1 VPPKKP
7 VRTTPKVSPR
17 SLSAKSLPAK
27 SISKSLRVTAA
38 GTPKRAA
45 SRPIPTP
52 RPAKQLPG
60 YPRLGSRGQIA
71 RGGMGVIHRAFDT
84 RTERTLAIKV
94 IDPEYAANPE
104 MIARFFDEAR
114 ITGQLDHPN
123 IVPVH
128 DVLVDDN
135 GQPTAMV
142 MKLVDGETLTARI
155 SNTPRRERELTKL
168 LEIFLKICDAVA
180 FAHSRGVIHR
190 DLKPD
195 NIMIGTFGQVYVMDW
210 GCAHVIP
217 KPRRLDEQ
225 EGRPRRTLSEAPGM
239 VIGTPGYM
247 APEQAWGKTTEIDE
261 RTDVFGLGA
270 ILYHI
275 LTGTS
280 PHPGDS
286 TSATIGHARVT
297 EPRPPQELAGDVR
310 LPPGLCR
317 IAMHAIATKPF
328 ERFASVEELRSEVEA
343 FLRGGS
349 YFDSRTFSAGTV
361 IVKEGDVADVAYVIT
376 AGTCEAFRKERGRR
390 ITLRSL
396 GPGDVFGEGAMFAA
410 GTRNA
415 SVVAVDDVT
424 VIVVSRETLHEELAL
439 DSWMGSFVRALA
451 VRYRDLEAR
460 NRVQSAI
467 TDQLRVTQTIVE
479 YLSRTGMWCGTST
492 LGSSWSRVWGALGGE
507 LRMTH
512 DDVVDLVTRTPD
524 LSLDLAADTI
534 TLSVPAPSDQ

>member
-1 VPPKKP
+1 MVPATK
-7 VRTTPKVSPR
+7 
-17 SLSAKSLPAK
+17 A
-27 SISKSLRVTAA
+27 
-38 GTPKRAA
+38 
-45 SRPIPTP
+45 P

-60 YPRLGSRGQIA
+60 APRLGARGQIA

-84 RTERTLAIKV
+84 RTERTIALKV
-94 IDPEYAANPE
+94 IDPEWAANEE

-135 GQPTAMV
+135 GAPTAMV

-155 SNTPRRERELTKL
+155 ASTPRRERELTRL

-195 NIMIGTFGQVYVMDW
+195 NIMLGTFGQVYVMDW
-210 GCAHVIP
+210 GCAHVLP
-217 KPRRLDEQ
+217 KPRRLNEP
-225 EGRPRRTLSEAPGM
+225 EGRPRRTLSELPGT

-247 APEQAWGKTTEIDE
+247 APEQAWGKTDEIDE

-280 PHPGDS
+280 PHPGES

-310 LPPGLCR
+310 LPPGLCS
-317 IAMHAIATKPF
+317 IAMRAIATRKA
-328 ERFASVEELRSEVEA
+328 ERFPSVEHLRDEIEG

-349 YFDSRTFSAGTV
+349 YFDSRTFPAGTV
-361 IVKEGDVADVAYVIT
+361 IIKEGDVADIAYVIT
-376 AGTCEAFRKERGRR
+376 AGTAEVFRKERGRR
-390 ITLRSL
+390 TTLRTL
-396 GPGDVFGEGAMFAA
+396 NPGDVFGEGAMFAS

-415 SVVAVDDVT
+415 SVAAVDDVT
-424 VIVVSRETLHEELAL
+424 VIVVSRESLHEELAL
-439 DSWMGSFVRALA
+439 DSWMGTFVRGLVA
-451 VRYRDLEAR
+451 RYRDLESR
-460 NRVQSAI
+460 QRVQSTVA
-467 TDQLRVTQTIVE
+467 DQLRVAQSIVE
-479 YLSRTGMWCGTST
+479 YLGRTAMWCGANT
-492 LGSSWSRVWGALGGE
+492 LGTSWSRVWGALGGE
-507 LRMTH
+507 LRLDH
-512 DDVVDLVTRTPD
+512 EHVIDLIRRTPH
-524 LSLDLAADTI
+524 LTLDLEADTI
-534 TLSVPAPSDQ
+534 TLSVPSE